1 MIESAHMSKVIVSG
15 SIAYDRIMDYA
26 GNFTDSFMAD
36 KLHTLSVS
44 FQVERIKEEFG
55 GVAGNLAYNL
65 KLLGEE
71 PEMLGTAGSDFGRY
85 AEYLQKL
92 GIATD
97 SIHIDA
103 SDLTS
108 VAHIVTDRANNQIA
122 AFAMAAGAKPY
133 GPLPDGDFKCA
144 VLGAGCVADTIAIAA
159 HAKAKATNYYFDPG
173 QAMLA
178 FSPDALKKIIS
189 GAAGL
194 FCNDYELG
202 LIEEK
207 TGWNEAAL
215 LTQAPLLVV
224 TLGAK
229 GSRIMSQEGVV
240 EISAVPL
247 GKLVDPTG
255 AGDAHRAG
263 FIKGILAGL
272 SLKQCGQLASVVAAY
287 AVENFG
293 TQNHHF
299 TLAEAS
305 ERYEKAYGE
314 KIAL

>member
-1 MIESAHMSKVIVSG
+1 MSRVLVAG
-15 SIAYDRIMDYA
+15 SIAYDRIMDYG
-26 GNFTDSFMAD
+26 GNFTDSFVPD

-55 GVAGNLAYNL
+55 GCAGNIAYNL
-65 KLLGEE
+65 HLLGEE
-71 PEMLGTAGSDFGRY
+71 PEMVATAGSDFGRY
-85 AEYLQKL
+85 AEYLKGL
-92 GIATD
+92 GISSG
-97 SIHIDA
+97 SIHIDQ

-133 GPLPDGDFKCA
+133 GLLPGGDFRCA
-144 VLGAGCVADTIAIAA
+144 VFGAGCVADTIAMAA
-159 HAKAKATNYYFDPG
+159 EAKTKGIKYYFDPG
-173 QAMLA
+173 QAMPA
-178 FSPDALKKIIS
+178 FAADDLKNIIS

-202 LIEEK
+202 LIEDK
-207 TGWNEAAL
+207 TGWDEAAL
-215 LTQAPLLVV
+215 LARTPLLVV

-229 GSRIMSQEGVV
+229 GSRITSKEGVV
-240 EISAVPL
+240 EVSAVPIS
-247 GKLVDPTG
+247 KLVDPTG

-263 FIKGILAGL
+263 FVKGIIAGF

-293 TQNHHF
+293 TQNHRF
-299 TLAEAS
+299 TVAEVC
-305 ERYEKAYGE
+305 ERYAKAYGE
-314 KIAL
+314 NVPL

>member
-1 MIESAHMSKVIVSG
+1 MSKILVAG
-15 SIAYDRIMDYA
+15 SIAYDRIMDYG
-26 GNFTDSFMAD
+26 GNFTDSFVPD

-85 AEYLQKL
+85 AQYLQKL
-92 GIATD
+92 GIGVG
-97 SIHIDA
+97 SIHIDP

-133 GPLPDGDFKCA
+133 GPLPDEAFECA
-144 VLGAGCVADTIAIAA
+144 ILGAGCVSDTIAIAA
-159 HAKAKATNYYFDPG
+159 HAKAKGIKYYFDPG
-173 QAMLA
+173 QAMPA
-178 FSPDALKKIIS
+178 FSSEDLKQVIS

-207 TGWNEAAL
+207 TGWDEAAL
-215 LTQAPLLVV
+215 PTETPLLVV

-229 GSRIMSQEGVV
+229 GSRISTTEGVV
-240 EISAVPL
+240 EVSAVPL
-247 GKLVDPTG
+247 KKLVDPTG

-263 FIKGILAGL
+263 FIKGIIAGL
-272 SLKQCGQLASVVAAY
+272 PLKQCGQLASVVAAY

-293 TQNHHF
+293 TQNHRF
-299 TLAEAS
+299 TIAEAS
-305 ERYEKAYGE
+305 ERYEKAYRE
-314 KIAL
+314 KIALL